1 MINFINKILDKILS
15 NDKDL
20 SDKNFLVLTVLL
32 ILIGL
37 NLLGIDIQYLS
48 QQTYIL
54 ATLII
59 VDILITIFLYPITS
73 TKLNIIN
80 DSIDHLK
87 ELGDIAENAK
97 EEYDLIKSIIYN
109 IKSTVETISIC
120 SIELAESIKGIPNVK
135 ALKLILELRTKG
147 LWNEV
152 FKECLKYLLT
162 YSQESSEVINTNFKD
177 SLNDITKRYI
187 DFVHQNIKMH
197 NIDEKLSDDLK
208 NKINNTTENI
218 IVEINKDKKVTE
230 KLYLISILL
239 QTLEDDINSTV
250 LAYLRNIQS
259 DIIL

>member
-1 MINFINKILDKILS
+1 MNNLINKILDKLLPNNGEIS
-15 NDKDL
+15 G
-20 SDKNFLVLTVLL
+20 KNFLIPIVLL

-59 VDILITIFLYPITS
+59 IDILITIFLYPITS
-73 TKLNIIN
+73 TKLNTIN
-80 DSIDHLK
+80 ESIDHLK
-87 ELGDIAENAK
+87 ELGDIAEDTK
-97 EEYDLIKSIIYN
+97 EEYDLLKSIIYS
-109 IKSTVETISIC
+109 IKSTVEKIQIC
-120 SIELAESIKGIPNVK
+120 STELAESVKGIPNIKV
-135 ALKLILELRTKG
+135 LKLIIELRTKG
-147 LWNEV
+147 LWNEI
-152 FKECLKYLLT
+152 FKESLKYLLT
-162 YSQESSEVINTNFKD
+162 YSQESSEIINNNFKN
-177 SLNDITKRYI
+177 SLNDITKQYI
-187 DFVHQNIKMH
+187 DFVHQNIKIH

>member
-54 ATLII
+54 VTLII

-187 DFVHQNIKMH
+187 EFVHQNIKTH
-197 NIDEKLSDDLK
+197 NIDEKLSGELK
-208 NKINNTTENI
+208 NKINS
-218 IVEINKDKKVTE
+218 IVESIIIEISKDKKPTE
-230 KLYLISILL
+230 KLYTISILL

-259 DIIL
+259 DIVL